1 MLRLTSAPDGGE
13 WTGTKMERAT
23 GGEVGEN
30 YFRALRNGDVGVPRA
45 DKIAA
50 IASAM
55 GFSPGLWFKDLSWW
69 EAAEENWEKGGGGP
83 VPEEGRG
90 GGPRDPGGEAG
101 ERVARLLNLLF
112 EAKVD
117 ARGEPY
123 TEEKVAGASGGALSE
138 KDVRAMREGTLA
150 EPTRAQLLALC
161 DVFEVE
167 PSYWFGGED
176 RPAWRPPPAVLEA
189 AAGRD
194 AYVLFQNS
202 LRLDAADRSILKTLA
217 EQLRRRHQSE
227 RNAGGGSGNL

>member
-69 EAAEENWEKGGGGP
+69 EAAEENWEKGGGGL

-90 GGPRDPGGEAG
+90 GSGTR
-101 ERVARLLNLLF
+101 
-112 EAKVD
+112 EAKP
-117 ARGEPY
+117 ES
-123 TEEKVAGASGGALSE
+123 ASPG
-138 KDVRAMREGTLA
+138 
-150 EPTRAQLLALC
+150 C
-161 DVFEVE
+161 
-167 PSYWFGGED
+167 
-176 RPAWRPPPAVLEA
+176 
-189 AAGRD
+189 
-194 AYVLFQNS
+194 
-202 LRLDAADRSILKTLA
+202 
-217 EQLRRRHQSE
+217 
-227 RNAGGGSGNL
+227 